1 MKYYG
6 NYRAKVVDNKDPEKY
21 ARVKVWIP
29 DLMPEVSEDEGLWA
43 RPANNPIGGRNDEQ
57 KYAGSIY
64 IPPKGSWLWV
74 FFEAGNPNRPYY
86 FGALE
91 LQNSKTLPENQ
102 VGSNYQNKWTI
113 IKSLEGRTII
123 VSDDPDDARIEI
135 TGKKD
140 KLSGDAPGDTD
151 SVYDIDGNQNVI
163 LLDERDS
170 KQKVLIR
177 TKKGDFLHID
187 IDERKLQGYFANGI
201 NLKTDKF
208 LYLQAAKINI
218 KSDSDFNMSGGKIN
232 LKSDG
237 DVNIES
243 RSNINIKGSIDG
255 IQLARQLLKSYP
267 IAIVF
272 ITAHNDDETLEEIL
286 ELAPYGFIAKPFSSK
301 DIIITIQIAYKRY
314 LTHMCSKNV
323 KDIQNSK
330 NVVIN
335 KKYHYSK
342 NHDILYE
349 DGNPVKLNQK
359 QKLLIEILI
368 DNLNHTV
375 GYDILVDKIWEKDQ
389 IADSALRTLV
399 YSLRK
404 MLPELPLISYSKMGY
419 MLQAD
424 KREEIE

>member
-1 MKYYG
+1 M
-6 NYRAKVVDNKDPEKY
+6 VVPQNI
-21 ARVKVWIP
+21 VIV
-29 DLMPEVSEDEGLWA
+29 EDE
-43 RPANNPIGGRNDEQ
+43 
-57 KYAGSIY
+57 
-64 IPPKGSWLWV
+64 V
-74 FFEAGNPNRPYY
+74 
-86 FGALE
+86 
-91 LQNSKTLPENQ
+91 
-102 VGSNYQNKWTI
+102 
-113 IKSLEGRTII
+113 
-123 VSDDPDDARIEI
+123 I
-135 TGKKD
+135 T
-140 KLSGDAPGDTD
+140 
-151 SVYDIDGNQNVI
+151 Q
-163 LLDERDS
+163 R
-170 KQKVLIR
+170 
-177 TKKGDFLHID
+177 
-187 IDERKLQGYFANGI
+187 
-201 NLKTDKF
+201 
-208 LYLQAAKINI
+208 YLQDIFAQHDIHV
-218 KSDSDFNMSGGKIN
+218 SGCFSSAEETISH
-232 LKSDG
+232 LKGLKCDMLLM
-237 DVNIES
+237 D
-243 RSNINIKGSIDG
+243 INIKGSIDG